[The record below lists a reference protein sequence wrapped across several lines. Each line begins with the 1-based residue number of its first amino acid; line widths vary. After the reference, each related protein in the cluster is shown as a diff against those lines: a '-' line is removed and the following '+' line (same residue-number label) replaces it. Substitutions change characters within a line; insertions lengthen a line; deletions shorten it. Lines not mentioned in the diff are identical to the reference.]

1 MASSRTAIL
10 PRSHLRQRVPMFTST
25 APAPTT
31 ACVQRQHLPRRRGAA
46 EHRRSAAALGL
57 PAHWSLHNGL
67 NRARSMGPSSRQCST
82 RAVRS
87 SPERAAHWLSER
99 SAAAAP
105 MISRRR
111 QIARSRC
118 APTSMAWSSH
128 RSSSTSASSIRERA
142 AAPSIASCPELGSHI
157 AAAPKAA
164 TTTAAH
170 AVLVYQR
177 ADIGD
182 ELRSA
187 FYRLNAQRDADV
199 KSPTSGRSMIEACK
213 LGGGLNSQPAGSLP
227 SPHATRRSVEVDPG
241 AASCSAN
248 TGFRMKYP

>member
-1 MASSRTAIL
+1 MRDL
-10 PRSHLRQRVPMFTST
+10 
-25 APAPTT
+25 
-31 ACVQRQHLPRRRGAA
+31 
-46 EHRRSAAALGL
+46 
-57 PAHWSLHNGL
+57 
-67 NRARSMGPSSRQCST
+67 

-142 AAPSIASCPELGSHI
+142 AAPSIASRPELGSHI

-187 FYRLNAQRDADV
+187 FCRLDGAAGF
-199 KSPTSGRSMIEACK
+199 GREKPLPQDDPLIEACK
-213 LGGGLNSQPAGSLP
+213 PGGGLNSQPAGSTSFHRL
-227 SPHATRRSVEVDPG
+227 TQLGGRSRLIL
-241 AASCSAN
+241 A
-248 TGFRMKYP
+248 R